1 MQVDKISR
9 EYHVKSYECD
19 RNGTLRLLTLMNIF
33 RTRPTLMLRFSAW
46 E

>member
-33 RTRPTLMLRFSAW
+33 QDTADTHASN
-46 E
+46 